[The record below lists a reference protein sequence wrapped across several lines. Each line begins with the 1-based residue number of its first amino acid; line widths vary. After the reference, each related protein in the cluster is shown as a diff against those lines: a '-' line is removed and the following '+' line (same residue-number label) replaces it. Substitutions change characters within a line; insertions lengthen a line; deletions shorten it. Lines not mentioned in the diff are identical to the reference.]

1 MRPEPFTPS
10 KAMSN
15 IVGGP
20 QPIIIPLSCLA
31 EYMTSGY
38 ARQRTVLQEFKY
50 PQSDTSQARIK
61 YYQDARDT
69 LYSYHKNHLD
79 RSWLTHQAVS
89 LESLSAVEQGNRRT
103 RLEHNAR
110 ALRAYEKFF
119 GSKSYEVLTLP
130 KWKLTFSSVKVVV
143 RPDLYVAEN
152 DLPKAIK
159 FEFGTKVPKPE
170 LIKIISQCMLEAAHQ
185 AGNSLPSGSVLFF
198 DVPRG
203 AIHKGARIGAL
214 MKRNIE
220 AACLSIEAIWP
231 TI

>member
-110 ALRAYEKFF
+110 ALRAYENFF

-130 KWKLTFSSVKVVV
+130 KWKLTFSTVKVIV

-152 DLPKAIK
+152 DLPK
-159 FEFGTKVPKPE
+159 
-170 LIKIISQCMLEAAHQ
+170 
-185 AGNSLPSGSVLFF
+185 
-198 DVPRG
+198 
-203 AIHKGARIGAL
+203 
-214 MKRNIE
+214 
-220 AACLSIEAIWP
+220 
-231 TI
+231 